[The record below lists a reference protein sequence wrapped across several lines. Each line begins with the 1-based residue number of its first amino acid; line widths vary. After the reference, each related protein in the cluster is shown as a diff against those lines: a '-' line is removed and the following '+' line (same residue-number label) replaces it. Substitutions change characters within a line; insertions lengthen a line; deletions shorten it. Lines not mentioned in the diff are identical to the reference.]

1 MENVYIMLSAFAVML
16 VLGVPIAFSMA
27 LAAALVVALFEQVPL
42 LLLPQLFFTATDN
55 FSLLAIPLFIGA
67 GALMAQG
74 KITDQLVD
82 FSMSMLGHFRGGLA
96 HANVLANTCMAAV
109 SGSATADVAAVGS
122 IMIPAMSK
130 GGYKDTF
137 AVCVTSSAAMLATI
151 IPPSVV
157 AIVYATV
164 AGVSVGDLFIAGA
177 VPGLLAAVGI
187 MALIS
192 VYAHRL
198 GMPIQPRRS
207 WAMRGASALSAT
219 PALLMPVIIVGGILS
234 GLFTATESGAVA
246 CVYAFL
252 YTIFKRRANVKELY
266 EVILGA
272 STITGAVMIVVGG
285 TALFSWELVRSGAI
299 DSLMTGILAL
309 STNSYVGALAIVSL
323 LLALGTVMEPV
334 PAVILAGPLI
344 NGAISSFHLDPLS
357 FGVTC
362 LMVLILGAI
371 TPPVGILAMVACRI
385 ANISYASTFK
395 PIVPFI
401 ILWIFIM
408 MVVLFVPSL
417 SNFLPSLISK

>member
-1 MENVYIMLSAFAVML
+1 MDNTYIMLVAFAAMM
-16 VLGVPIAFSMA
+16 VLGVPIAFAMA
-27 LAAALVVALFEQVPL
+27 LSAALVVAFFEHVPL
-42 LLLPQLFFTATDN
+42 LLLPQLFFTSTDN

-164 AGVSVGDLFIAGA
+164 ASVSVGDLFVAGA
-177 VPGLLAAVGI
+177 IPGLIAAVGI

-192 VYAHRL
+192 VYANRL
-198 GMPIQPRRS
+198 GMPIEARQS
-207 WAMRGASALSAT
+207 WLKRIKSAKAAA

-246 CVYAFL
+246 CVYALL
-252 YTIFKRRANVKELY
+252 YTIFKRRANVRELY
-266 EVILGA
+266 DVILNA
-272 STITGAVMIVVGG
+272 STVTSAVMIVVGG

-299 DSLMTGILAL
+299 ETVMHGILSL
-309 STNSYVGALAIVSL
+309 SSNEYAGALAIIGL
-323 LLALGTVMEPV
+323 LLVLGTVMEPV

-344 NGAISSFHLDPLS
+344 NGAIHSFHLDPLS

-362 LMVLILGAI
+362 LMALILGAI

-385 ANISYASTFK
+385 ANISYASTFR

-401 ILWIFIM
+401 LLWIFIM
-408 MVVLFVPSL
+408 LVVLFVPSL
-417 SNFLPSLISK
+417 SNFLPSLMNR